1 MVKHLRLQA
10 KLRMQNPLT
19 SIGSLLGKSPTD
31 LASVLPGLG
40 EQLILT
46 WLKRDLAEYT
56 ADAMHEDLLRLR
68 GGDDQAFKRTL
79 ALYAG
84 WAQYATTLNDQLAQ
98 MNGGQPFTDEP
109 VAVYYPVD
117 DKELQKRAEWQVN
130 SEGEAFVRQWDAVL
144 LPSRDSW
151 VQRVQPAADDAP
163 SIPL

>member
-1 MVKHLRLQA
+1 M
-10 KLRMQNPLT
+10 
-19 SIGSLLGKSPTD
+19 TD
-31 LASVLPGLG
+31 LASVLPALK

-68 GGDDQAFKRTL
+68 GSDDQEFKRTL

-84 WAQYATTLNDQLAQ
+84 WAQYTTTLNDQLAQ
-98 MNGGQPFTDEP
+98 LNGGQPFTEEP

-151 VQRVQPAADDAP
+151 VQRLQPAADDAQLI
-163 SIPL
+163 SL